1 MNVSSIY
8 GYNPTLSLIN
18 ALYPTSS
25 ASSLFGVSGTAG
37 ISSLFSLGGVQTSI
51 SSVGNLLNSV
61 ETLESAAQSLAGLGT
76 FDARTVTS
84 SNAKVATASVGAG
97 TASGT
102 YAVEVGQLAQAQ
114 TLSSA
119 AQTSSL
125 TPIGSGA
132 STLSFQFASGK
143 TSQVTVGSSS
153 NTLGGVASAI
163 NSADIGLQAK
173 VISSSAGYR
182 LSVTGQSGAAN
193 AFTIGVTGNSGMSN
207 LLTYPAE
214 GGSGVTLTSQAQ
226 NAEGLL
232 NGTAFVAS
240 TNTVATATPGLT
252 LNLAAT
258 GKTSLSVAPDSAMTK
273 TVSSFVAAYNDVQT
287 TLTKLSTENTSLGLS
302 VSYLRSQLSNAVGD
316 SSSLARIGIISNANG
331 TLSLNSPAFNAAVS
345 ASPASV
351 AGVLSSPSTG
361 LAERVTS
368 LTDGAL
374 SASRLLQVAMP
385 SFSSSS
391 LLGMSGQ
398 SWEYSY
404 LSQLG
409 VLDTAASATSLSSL
423 LFNEMLGSTTLSTS
437 STSTSSQFLQSL
449 LAQQAYSTS
458 LLSATVG

>member
-8 GYNPTLSLIN
+8 GYNSTLSLIN

-25 ASSLFGVSGTAG
+25 VSSLLGVSGTSG
-37 ISSLFSLGGVQTSI
+37 VSSLLSLGGVQTSI

-61 ETLESAAQSLAGLGT
+61 ETLESAAQSLAGLGK

-84 SNAKVATASVGAG
+84 SNAKVATASVGGG
-97 TASGT
+97 TSTGT
-102 YAVEVGQLAQAQ
+102 YAVEVRQLAQAQ

-119 AQTSSL
+119 PQTSSL

-132 STLSFQFASGK
+132 ASLTFQFASGE
-143 TSQVTVGSSS
+143 TRQVALGSAS
-153 NTLGGVASAI
+153 NTLAGIASAI
-163 NSADIGLQAK
+163 NSADIGLRAQ
-173 VISSSAGYR
+173 VVSSSAGYQ

-193 AFTIGVTGNSGMSN
+193 AFTVGVSGNAGMAD
-207 LLTYPAE
+207 LLAYPAQ
-214 GGSGVTLTSQAQ
+214 GSSGVRLTSQAQ

-232 NGTAFVAS
+232 NGTAFTAS
-240 TNTVATATPGLT
+240 TNTVGTATAGLT
-252 LNLAAT
+252 LNLVAT

-423 LFNEMLGSTTLSTS
+423 LFNEMLGSTTSSTS
-437 STSTSSQFLQSL
+437 STATSSQFLQSL